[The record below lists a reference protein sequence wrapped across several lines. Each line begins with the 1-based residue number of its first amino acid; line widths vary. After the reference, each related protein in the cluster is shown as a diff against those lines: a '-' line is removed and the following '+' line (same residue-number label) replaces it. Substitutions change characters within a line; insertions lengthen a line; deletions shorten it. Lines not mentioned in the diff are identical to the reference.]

1 MQLWVLNKLNKS
13 EVLKSGDQEEKI
25 ISHLEPHTQSEACPV
40 GGISPFGKCLKASSW
55 LSKTCPGQCPF

>member
-25 ISHLEPHTQSEACPV
+25 VSHLEPHTHN
-40 GGISPFGKCLKASSW
+40 LKLVQWGES
-55 LSKTCPGQCPF
+55 LPLGNV